1 MKIYLAGPDVFL
13 PDALDIGW
21 RKLDIC
27 ARFGLTGLYP
37 LDNAIDLSTADASL
51 QIFRGNAAMMDDADA
66 IIAAEELT
74 VEEHDLACFE
84 TCVKLAATHFAASSR
99 ASG

>member
-13 PDALDIGW
+13 PDALDIGR
-21 RKLDIC
+21 RKIEIC
-27 ARFGLTGLYP
+27 ARFGMTGLY
-37 LDNAIDLSTADASL
+37 LSTADASL
-51 QIFRGNAAMMDDADA
+51 QIFRGNAAMMDTADA
-66 IIAAEELT
+66 IINAEELT

-84 TCVKLAATHFAASSR
+84 TCVTLAATHFAASNR